1 MASQRKFT
9 VIGFMFTIIFMVRLA
24 QYLQSE
30 TASVV
35 ELINLGSLAF
45 MAYAI
50 GHLYPQFKQRDERV
64 DAIKQKGMYLTVFIV
79 LVGLI
84 ALMGLIQ
91 FNIIKLT
98 ALEMIR
104 VIISLVIITIWS
116 CWLIFSKRM

>member
-35 ELINLGSLAF
+35 ELINWGSLAF
-45 MAYAI
+45 MAYVIA
-50 GHLYPQFKQRDERV
+50 HLFPQFKHRDERV

-79 LVGLI
+79 LIGLI
-84 ALMGLIQ
+84 ALMVLIQ
-91 FNIIKLT
+91 LNMITLTTLEIIRFL
-98 ALEMIR
+98 
-104 VIISLVIITIWS
+104 ISFVIITIWT
-116 CWLIFSKRM
+116 CWLILSKRM

>member
-9 VIGFMFTIIFMVRLA
+9 VIGFMFTIIFMVRLV

-35 ELINLGSLAF
+35 ELINWGSLAF

-50 GHLYPQFKQRDERV
+50 CHLYPQFKQRDERV

-79 LVGLI
+79 LIGLI
-84 ALMGLIQ
+84 ALMVLIQ
-91 FNIIKLT
+91 LNMITLTTLEIIRFL
-98 ALEMIR
+98 
-104 VIISLVIITIWS
+104 ISFVIITIWT
-116 CWLIFSKRM
+116 CWLILSKRM